1 MEKITCT
8 IYFVIINLVICF
20 GQSHKT
26 SIPINTIK
34 DTSVEIDNAFLTLN
48 FGDFF
53 LYYSPDEPFVLPI
66 HNITDSSQILL
77 SVVFCLKNSAKKD
90 YLKIK
95 SVKFQYIDDN
105 LELSRKDRLKIINHT
120 LTSLK
125 EKNYYI
131 KYHDDVKQDWNYFM
145 CIPVIIIP
153 QDK

>member
-66 HNITDSSQILL
+66 HNI
-77 SVVFCLKNSAKKD
+77 KNSAKKD

>member
-26 SIPINTIK
+26 TIPINVIK
-34 DTSVEIDNAFLTLN
+34 DTSVEIDNDFLSLN
-48 FGDFF
+48 FEDFF
-53 LYYSPDEPFVLPI
+53 LYYSPDESFELPV
-66 HNITDSSQILL
+66 HNITDSSKILL
-77 SVVFCLKNSAKKD
+77 SVTFCLKNLAKKD
-90 YLKIK
+90 YIKIK

-125 EKNYYI
+125 GKTYYI
-131 KYHDDVKQDWNYFM
+131 EYYDTVKQDWDYFM
-145 CIPVIIIP
+145 YIPVIITP
-153 QDK
+153 QEQ